1 MPRVQYPILFFPI
14 PPLGGHFLMNARH
27 LNNHFWLV
35 IDSGASRSV
44 FDVRQIEH
52 FCPGIEIM
60 ERGEK
65 SQSIGNE
72 SLITFSCLLPD
83 IQLDDYYL
91 IHKEE
96 VALMDLSSI
105 NDTYKILG
113 IPTVLGIIGA
123 DVLINRKIN
132 IDFGKKRIRFTEAQ

>member
-1 MPRVQYPILFFPI
+1 M
-14 PPLGGHFLMNARH
+14 
-27 LNNHFWLV
+27 NNHFWLV

-52 FCPGIEIM
+52 FYPGIEII

-91 IHKEE
+91 IHNEE